1 MPEMVG
7 VNLRVCLL
15 CGGESR
21 RMGRDKALI
30 PHPSGGVWLTAMI
43 DQISPL
49 GLPVQVLSRH
59 SAHAEQLMS
68 RSDVQVLHEPAPWHG
83 PLQALARVL
92 PSSSAEALLV
102 LPVDMPL
109 LKTPVM
115 RLLIG
120 AWRQQ
125 PERMAVAHDG
135 ERLQPLL
142 AVIPGGDPFV
152 SALADQLAAEQW
164 SWLHWLELVPHQP
177 VQLPAAA
184 LLNANRPEDLAALV
198 E

>member
-1 MPEMVG
+1 MPDG
-7 VNLRVCLL
+7 VSVDLRVCLL
-15 CGGESR
+15 SGGDSR

-30 PHPSGGVWLTAMI
+30 PHPSGGVWLTALI
-43 DQISPL
+43 DQILPL

-59 SAHAEQLMS
+59 GAHAELLIG
-68 RSDVQVLHEPAPWHG
+68 RSDVAVLREPAPWHG

-92 PSSSAEALLV
+92 PSSSTEALLV
-102 LPVDMPL
+102 LPVDMPR
-109 LKTPVM
+109 LKTPVL
-115 RLLIG
+115 RLLIA

-135 ERLQPLL
+135 QRLQPLL
-142 AVIPGGDPFV
+142 AIIPGGDPFV
-152 SALADQLAAEQW
+152 TALAQQLAAEQW
-164 SWLHWLELVPHQP
+164 SWLHWLERVPHQP

>member
-1 MPEMVG
+1 MPEG
-7 VNLRVCLL
+7 VSVDLRVCLL
-15 CGGESR
+15 SGGDSR

-30 PHPSGGVWLTAMI
+30 PHSSGGVWLTALI
-43 DQISPL
+43 DQILPL

-59 SAHAEQLMS
+59 GAHAEQLMG
-68 RSDVQVLHEPAPWHG
+68 RTDVQVLREPPPWHG

-102 LPVDMPL
+102 LPVDMPRL
-109 LKTPVM
+109 RTPVL
-115 RLLIG
+115 RQLIG

-125 PERMAVAHDG
+125 PQRMAVAHDG

-142 AVIPGGDPFV
+142 AVIPGGDPYV
-152 SALADQLAAEQW
+152 TALAEQLAAQHW
-164 SWLHWLELVPHQP
+164 SWLDWLERVPHQP